1 MRRELPGPKGPAVY
15 RIVPSAQ
22 RFIVQRRIWRTTYVQ
37 ENSRSVSVAALA
49 VAEPAAVSAA
59 DTRNVSVQLAKCNP
73 CASKRGC
80 NHWPREEGLQP
91 LRCQE
96 VRLVRRKANN
106 LTRQETLVHLHRRFS
121 LAKTCRAISKQ
132 RYFEI
137 AEDAYSRASNAQ
149 MDAPCLWSS
158 SAFFCDLR
166 LRRER
171 GCALRRQHSFRGHDG
186 IGDHLA
192 TADGRAGLRADI
204 FRTYLRRDLFRHPSG
219 RGGRS
224 HRHRAYSD

>member
-1 MRRELPGPKGPAVY
+1 M
-15 RIVPSAQ
+15 PSAQ

-37 ENSRSVSVAALA
+37 EGSRSVSVAALA
-49 VAEPAAVSAA
+49 AAEPTAVSAA
-59 DTRNVSVQLAKCNP
+59 DTRNVSVQLAKRNP

-106 LTRQETLVHLHRRFS
+106 LTRQETLVGLHRRFS
-121 LAKTCRAISKQ
+121 LEKLAARSASSVISRLPKTL
-132 RYFEI
+132 I
-137 AEDAYSRASNAQ
+137 AERPTLKWTL
-149 MDAPCLWSS
+149 PCLWSS

-171 GCALRRQHSFRGHDG
+171 GCALRRQHSFRVHNG

-204 FRTYLRRDLFRHPSG
+204 FQT
-219 RGGRS
+219 
-224 HRHRAYSD
+224 